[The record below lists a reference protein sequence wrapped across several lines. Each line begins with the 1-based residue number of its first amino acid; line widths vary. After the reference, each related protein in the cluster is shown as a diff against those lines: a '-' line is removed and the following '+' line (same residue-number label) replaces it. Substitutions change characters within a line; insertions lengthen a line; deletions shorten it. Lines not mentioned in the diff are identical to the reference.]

1 MPKKKTQSF
10 NATQIKDGMI
20 VRMNKNGTVKSI
32 LGPYEVKHPKKQ
44 ETR

>member
-1 MPKKKTQSF
+1 MPKKKPGSF

-32 LGPYEVKHPKKQ
+32 LGPYEVKHVNKDK
-44 ETR
+44 